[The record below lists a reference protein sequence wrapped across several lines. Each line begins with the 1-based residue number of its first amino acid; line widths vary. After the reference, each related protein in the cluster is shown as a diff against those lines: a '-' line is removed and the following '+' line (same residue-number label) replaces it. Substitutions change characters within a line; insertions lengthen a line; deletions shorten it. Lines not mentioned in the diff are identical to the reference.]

1 MGIERP
7 ENRICYYKAL
17 RSLVIVPA
25 YNEAAAIAATIA
37 DIRGGFPEA
46 AVVVV
51 NDGSR
56 DGTAEAAQAAGA
68 AVLHLPFNLG
78 IGGSVQAGLKYAVRH
93 GFEIAVQ
100 VDGDGQHPASEIPKL
115 IAPILAG
122 EADVVIGSRFLP
134 GSDGYRSTRERRAGI
149 FLLRLLNRLFIR
161 QKISDATSGFRA
173 YNRAAIALL
182 AQSYPRDYPEP
193 EAVVLLARRG
203 FRLRETPVAMRER
216 QGGRSSIRGWRAYYY
231 MLKVMLSLTI
241 EMLRKR
247 NGG

>member
-1 MGIERP
+1 M
-7 ENRICYYKAL
+7 

-37 DIRGGFPEA
+37 DIRAGFPDA
-46 AVVVV
+46 AIVVV

-56 DGTAEAAQAAGA
+56 DGTAEAARRAGV
-68 AVLHLPFNLG
+68 AVLDLPFNLG
-78 IGGSVQAGLKYAVRH
+78 IGGSVQAGLKYAVKC
-93 GFEIAVQ
+93 GFDVAVQ
-100 VDGDGQHPASEIPKL
+100 VDGDGQHPGCEIPKL

-134 GSDGYRSTRERRAGI
+134 GSNGFRSSRERRAGI
-149 FLLRLLNRLFIR
+149 FLFRLLNRLFIR
-161 QKISDATSGFRA
+161 QKITDATSGFRA
-173 YNRAAIALL
+173 FNRESQAVL
-182 AQSYPRDYPEP
+182 AESYPRDYPEP

-203 FRLRETPVAMRER
+203 FRLLEVPVAMRER
-216 QGGRSSIRGWRAYYY
+216 QGGASSIHGWRAYYY
-231 MLKVMLSLTI
+231 MLKVILSLSI